1 MGDLW
6 SPISFVVSQLGYE
19 YLSFVHKISG
29 FVHLKDM
36 RFAVIIKYRKNK
48 ISEVSSM
55 LDKVNRH
62 NVSLFSPLFI

>member
-1 MGDLW
+1 MICNGSEKTCMGDLW

-36 RFAVIIKYRKNK
+36 RFAVIIKYRKK
-48 ISEVSSM
+48 
-55 LDKVNRH
+55 
-62 NVSLFSPLFI
+62 